1 MGDRKQNKPGDYYDM
16 VSDDT
21 GADVA
26 YAATFN
32 DSHDVYY
39 LRLFPDCNTN
49 GVLDETDLAEG
60 TNSDFNSNGLPDE
73 CGLPPW

>member
-1 MGDRKQNKPGDYYDM
+1 MGDRNRNKLGDYYDM

-32 DSHDVYY
+32 GSQDVYC

-60 TNSDFNSNGLPDE
+60 TSSDFNSNGLSDE
-73 CGLPPW
+73 CELPSS